1 MEKLSKES
9 IQDFDTCYITNH
21 GQILKILFPLLPCK
35 HQNTIA
41 CYIKLQE
48 CFAVLK
54 KPIITGS
61 SASFDF
67 NNWMDLDFHALKQEL
82 TPYCSTKEM
91 EVFQKLEN
99 LIQMYQT
106 YQNMQQYM
114 PLFQELQN
122 GSRDL
127 SDMLQSI
134 LTPEQM
140 SMFENFMNT

>member
-54 KPIITGS
+54 KPDFTKS
-61 SASFDF
+61 AASFDPK
-67 NNWMDLDFHALKQEL
+67 NWMDLDFHALKQEL
-82 TPYCSTKEM
+82 SPYCSTKEM

-122 GSRDL
+122 GTGDI
-127 SDMLQSI
+127 SDMLQSF

-140 SMFENFMNT
+140 SMYENFMNT

>member
-1 MEKLSKES
+1 MEKLSKEF
-9 IQDFDTCYITNH
+9 IQEFDTCYISNH
-21 GQILKILFPLLPCK
+21 GQILKILFPLLPTR

-48 CFAVLK
+48 YFAVLK
-54 KPIITGS
+54 KPVFTRS
-61 SASFDF
+61 SASFDSK
-67 NNWMDLDFHALKQEL
+67 NWMDLDFHALKQEL
-82 TPYCSTKEM
+82 SPYCNTKEM
-91 EVFQKLEN
+91 ELLKKLEN

-122 GSRDL
+122 GSGDI
-127 SDMLQSI
+127 SEMLQSI